1 MYKFYFKKTTLL
13 ITLKD
18 EKELTKRLIKY
29 LNNQSLKINILIAD
43 GSINKQQKLFSFYC
57 FSGFLFSEIMQIDGR
72 MTQHGRQT

>member
-29 LNNQSLKINILIAD
+29 LKNQN
-43 GSINKQQKLFSFYC
+43 
-57 FSGFLFSEIMQIDGR
+57 
-72 MTQHGRQT
+72 